1 MANTINHRLA
11 RWAVGLR
18 REEIP
23 NEVLTETKL
32 RILDLVGAMLGGSQT
47 ALASQIQ
54 KAIFVPDNGTGT
66 AVIGLPHE
74 TGAASAALLQGTMGC
89 VLEYDDTHVQ
99 AGIHSST
106 PVVAAA
112 IAKGQQL
119 QVSGL
124 ALIEAVLVGNELSCR
139 LGLAAPGLFHRA
151 GFHPTGVLGIFGA
164 CYAASR
170 LSKLSADQVANAIG
184 ICGSFSSGIMASWED
199 GSAAKSL
206 HAGWAASSG
215 IQAVNLAQNGVSG
228 PATVYEGRFGFFPSH
243 LRAQQSDLNYAAIEK
258 NLGEEWEVL
267 NIAPRA
273 FPCGHYIQPF
283 IDATLTLCAGNRI
296 DVDQITEVLCNVAEY
311 MVPLICEPAVEK
323 LRPATSWHARYSLPF
338 CVSECLL
345 TGSFTKYSLAEKD
358 LTDSRYLALM
368 RKVKYQ
374 IDQTATDRTRWSG
387 EVRITFQ
394 SGEQIE
400 HRVENMRGTRQN
412 PMGSKELRD
421 KFLHNTEGILS
432 SKEAAAIA
440 EEILCLEKASNIRT
454 LFAPLSRSKKPRE
467 GLSEIV

>member
-1 MANTINHRLA
+1 MANTLNHRLA
-11 RWAVGLR
+11 RWVVGLK

-23 NEVLTETKL
+23 DEVLTETKL

-47 ALASQIQ
+47 ALASQMR
-54 KAIFVPDNGTGT
+54 KAVFVPDNGTGT
-66 AVIGLPHE
+66 SVIGLPQE
-74 TGAASAALLQGTMGC
+74 TGSPSAALLQGTMGC

-119 QVSGL
+119 RVSGP
-124 ALIEAVLVGNELSCR
+124 ALMEAVLVGNELSCR
-139 LGLAAPGLFHRA
+139 LGLAAPGMFHRA
-151 GFHPTGVLGIFGA
+151 GFHPTGVLGVFGA

-184 ICGSFSSGIMASWED
+184 LCGSFSSGIMASWED

-215 IQAVNLAQNGVSG
+215 IQAVHLAQSDVSG
-228 PATVYEGRFGFFPSH
+228 PETVYEGRFGFFPSH
-243 LRAQQSDLNYAAIEK
+243 LRAHLDELNYKAIEK
-258 NLGEEWEVL
+258 DLGTVWEVL

-296 DVDQITEVLCNVAEY
+296 DVDQITEVVCGVAEY
-311 MVPLICEPAVEK
+311 MVPLICEPAEEK
-323 LRPATSWHARYSLPF
+323 LRPATPWHARYSLPF
-338 CVSECLL
+338 CVAECLL
-345 TGSFTKYSLAEKD
+345 KGSFTKYSLSEKD

-374 IDQTATDRTRWSG
+374 IDTTATDRTRWSG
-387 EVRITFQ
+387 EVRITFR
-394 SGEQIE
+394 SGEHIM
-400 HRVENMRGTRQN
+400 HRVDDMRGTRKN
-412 PMGSKELRD
+412 PMSSKELRD
-421 KFLHNTEGILS
+421 KFLHNTEGVLDGR
-432 SKEAAAIA
+432 EAENIV
-440 EEILCLEKASNIRT
+440 EEILSLEKASDVRS
-454 LFAPLSRSKKPRE
+454 LFAPLSRR
-467 GLSEIV
+467 SEAV